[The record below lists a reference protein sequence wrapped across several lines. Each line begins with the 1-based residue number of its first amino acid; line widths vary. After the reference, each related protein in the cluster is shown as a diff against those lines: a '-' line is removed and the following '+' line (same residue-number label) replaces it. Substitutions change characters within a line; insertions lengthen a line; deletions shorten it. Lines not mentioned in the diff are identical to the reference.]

1 MSPKTSKECPF
12 IQRTVSS
19 PKNSVQDKRI
29 QIGHQRGHQGNA
41 PVTPYLH
48 QQPTAGRVQPNRAD
62 ANPSRRSGV
71 FCGVKEAHHHLTGP
85 IGQDAN
91 PVGHQGLAGHGCV
104 FRGELTAFVQQ
115 AGDGQRQ
122 GNQDRRCRQGKGE
135 EQREPGLGL
144 FFEGRKLSLV
154 VGA

>member
-1 MSPKTSKECPF
+1 M
-12 IQRTVSS
+12 
-19 PKNSVQDKRI
+19 
-29 QIGHQRGHQGNA
+29 
-41 PVTPYLH
+41 
-48 QQPTAGRVQPNRAD
+48 
-62 ANPSRRSGV
+62 
-71 FCGVKEAHHHLTGP
+71 TGP
-85 IGQDAN
+85 IGQDAS

-122 GNQDRRCRQGKGE
+122 GNQGRRCRQGNRK